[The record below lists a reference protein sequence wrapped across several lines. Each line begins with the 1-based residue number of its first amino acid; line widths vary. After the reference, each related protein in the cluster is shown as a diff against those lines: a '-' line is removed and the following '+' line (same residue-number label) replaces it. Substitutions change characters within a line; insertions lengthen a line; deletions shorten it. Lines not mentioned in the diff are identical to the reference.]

1 MITFEVYRGNNAKG
15 GMRCAFPPY
24 DLWSHSMKCG
34 TIPIV
39 RATGGLADTV
49 TPVGSPTGTGTG
61 FVFSDYTPEA
71 FLQAIHEALE
81 AYKDQ
86 KLWHR
91 IMQNAM
97 GLDFSWTKSAQ
108 AYLELCRQLV

>member
-1 MITFEVYRGNNAKG
+1 MQKAG
-15 GMRCAFPPY
+15 CASLSRPC
-24 DLWSHSMKCG
+24 LWSDSMKYG
-34 TIPIV
+34 TFPIV

-49 TPVGSPTGTGTG
+49 TPVGSPAGPCTG

-71 FLQAIHEALE
+71 FLQIIHEVLE
-81 AYKDQ
+81 AYKGQ

-97 GLDFSWTKSAQ
+97 GQDFSWTMSAQ
-108 AYLELCRQLV
+108 AHLEFLRQLV

>member
-1 MITFEVYRGNNAKG
+1 
-15 GMRCAFPPY
+15 
-24 DLWSHSMKCG
+24 MKYG

-39 RATGGLADTV
+39 RETGGLADTV
-49 TPVGSPTGTGTG
+49 TPVGSPTTPGTG

-71 FLQAIHEALE
+71 FLKAIHTALE

-86 KLWHR
+86 KLWLR

-97 GLDFSWTKSAQ
+97 AQDFSWKKSAQ
-108 AYLELCRQLV
+108 KYLELYKQLV